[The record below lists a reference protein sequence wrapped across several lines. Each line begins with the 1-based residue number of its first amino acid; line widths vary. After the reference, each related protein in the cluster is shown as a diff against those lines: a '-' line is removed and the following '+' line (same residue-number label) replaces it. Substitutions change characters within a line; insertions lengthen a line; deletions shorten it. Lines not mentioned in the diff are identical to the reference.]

1 MQVNAD
7 TLKTLIANRA
17 DDGEMT
23 GIILEAL
30 ESFESY
36 HQAIYTLEL
45 KRELYLRGAMDQ
57 ETYREEIQYRD
68 GIRTTRHNAVI
79 SNVKLLNRLAE
90 QDGLEPFYA
99 GIVSEERPY
108 RTELADAVLQ
118 FVEEIIDNRVKG
130 K

>member
-1 MQVNAD
+1 MQVNTG
-7 TLKTLIANRA
+7 TLRTLIANHA
-17 DDGEMT
+17 DDSELT

-99 GIVSEERPY
+99 GTVSEERPY
-108 RTELADAVLQ
+108 RTELADAVLR
-118 FVEEIIDNRVKG
+118 FVGEIIDNRVKG

>member
-1 MQVNAD
+1 MQVNRE
-7 TLKTLIANRA
+7 TLKALIAKHS
-17 DDGEMT
+17 DDSELT

-36 HQAIYTLEL
+36 HGAIYTLEL
-45 KRELYLRGAMDQ
+45 KRELYLRGAMDR
-57 ETYREEIQYRD
+57 ETYREEIPYLD
-68 GIRTTRHNAVI
+68 GIRTSKHNAVI

-108 RTELADAVLQ
+108 RTELADAVLL
-118 FVEEIIDNRVKG
+118 FVCETIENRVKG